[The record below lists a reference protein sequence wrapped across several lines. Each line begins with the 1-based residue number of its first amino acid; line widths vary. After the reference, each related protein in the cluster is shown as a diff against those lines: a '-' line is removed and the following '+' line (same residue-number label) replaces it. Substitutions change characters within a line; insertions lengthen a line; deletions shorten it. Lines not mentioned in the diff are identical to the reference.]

1 MADLTALI
9 ERLEKA
15 DGPDRELDELIRCA
29 LLAEPGAYVEKS
41 QFNGEWCIYKGEW
54 AGRPKLYERPRSVP
68 RELWDGS
75 LTASIDAAVALA
87 ERVLPGRSVMM
98 GWRQASNTKPWAR
111 VGLWPDPDATGATPA
126 LALVT
131 ATLRAL
137 SAQEG
142 SK

>member
-15 DGPDRELDELIRCA
+15 DGPDRELDGSIHNRLFGTE
-29 LLAEPGAYVEKS
+29 YVRS
-41 QFNGEWCIYKGEW
+41 
-54 AGRPKLYERPRSVP
+54 PRSVTGFLTSSENNGCP
-68 RELWDGS
+68 TVPAY
-75 LTASIDAAVALA
+75 TASIDAAVALA
-87 ERVLPGRSVMM
+87 ERVLPGSLYRIEKLGDGSGLPTSKR
-98 GWRQASNTKPWAR
+98 GWATAGLPGEQEQAYA
-111 VGLWPDPDATGATPA
+111 ATPA
-126 LALVT
+126 LAICI